1 MQIFRSFL
9 TYCSA
14 WGIGQDSYSWHMLK
28 CYHSTP
34 ILNSDT
40 LYTNRKKMIASKE
53 ISTTVKLWINR
64 VRINAL
70 FKWQIYILYEWIRIN
85 TTTFWVTIPTLYE
98 LLWLFV
104 LHIVYALRCE
114 CISQRYR
121 VRKSI
126 SIRKFCMFS
135 VCSISYRNAKYCI

>member
-1 MQIFRSFL
+1 MQICRSFL
-9 TYCSA
+9 TYSSA
-14 WGIGQDSYSWHMLK
+14 WGIGQDSWHMLK

-114 CISQRYR
+114 YISQRYR

-126 SIRKFCMFS
+126 SIRKFCTYS
-135 VCSISYRNAKYCI
+135 VFSISYRNAKYCI